1 MFEYKTKYE
10 RIHTTQTHSYK
21 LISNNMDSQA
31 TKNKHLLLARF
42 IPSIDKALYLRD
54 EKYQAKIF
62 VKQTVFFGGLDLSSL
77 RDKNK

>member
-1 MFEYKTKYE
+1 MFEYKAKYD
-10 RIHTTQTHSYK
+10 RTHNTNTLTYK

-62 VKQTVFFGGLDLSSL
+62 VKQTIFWGGST
-77 RDKNK
+77 